1 MSLLIFS
8 SSMTRCMVKRTT
20 TRSIQSLRTAFLSQS
35 FFFITLV
42 AFAAFQRKLCQFTQ
56 LVL

>member
-8 SSMTRCMVKRTT
+8 SSMTHCMVKRTT

-35 FFFITLV
+35 FFITLV
-42 AFAAFQRKLCQFTQ
+42 AFAAFQCKLCQFTQ

>member
-35 FFFITLV
+35 FFTTLV